1 MKKYFVLAASA
12 AVVLGSS
19 CSNEEISEVSALP
32 ENGKKAIEISAYTP
46 GLTRYDAAEATRK
59 NLEEYDEVLKPNG
72 AGFYMTAKYMANDE
86 DETLMNNVHFYVDST
101 DVDGKCFVAEEE
113 QTKLFYWPEELEGNV
128 NFYAYYVG
136 REFTTQPCTLN
147 VSSGVDEPTMNIN
160 FDQNDRGNIDVMV
173 ASQSASTGN
182 VGLDFKHVMAQV
194 VVNVN
199 YDAEYVGDL
208 DANNVSFTLTSLT
221 LTAPSSS
228 TYNFSEDAIT
238 AAGEYTYSFLGQG
251 VSVPI
256 SENQKI
262 GTVMIPA
269 SDGPDGSACGIAVG
283 YNVQIDGNEKSYSK
297 SKTDGLKIIAGY
309 KNIINVTLSGSKPI
323 SVSATVAAWQSGEDT
338 PVDF

>member
-19 CSNEEISEVSALP
+19 CSNEEISEVTALP

-72 AGFYMTAKYMANDE
+72 AGFYMTAKYMANDKN
-86 DETLMNNVHFYVDST
+86 ETLMNNVHFYVDST
-101 DVDGKCFVAEEE
+101 DVDGKCFVAEDE

-136 REFTTQPCTLN
+136 REFTMQPCTLN
-147 VSSGVDEPTMNIN
+147 VDGGVDEATMNIN
-160 FDQNDRGNIDVMV
+160 FNAEDRGNIDVMV

-208 DANNVSFTLTSLT
+208 DANNVSFVLTSLT

-228 TYNFSEDAIT
+228 TYKFSNNEIT
-238 AAGEYTYSFLGQG
+238 AGGEYTYSFMAAGA
-251 VSVPI
+251 
-256 SENQKI
+256 SETITENEKI

-269 SDGPDGSACGIAVG
+269 SSGADGSACSIAVG
-283 YNVQIDGNEKSYSK
+283 YTVQIDGNEKSYSK

-323 SVSATVAAWQSGEDT
+323 SVSATVAEWQSGEDT